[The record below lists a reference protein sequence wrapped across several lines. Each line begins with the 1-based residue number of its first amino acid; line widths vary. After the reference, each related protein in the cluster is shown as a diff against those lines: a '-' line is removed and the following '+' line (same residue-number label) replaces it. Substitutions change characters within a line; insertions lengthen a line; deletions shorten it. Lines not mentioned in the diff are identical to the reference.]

1 MVAPSRSPIPPPAI
15 QPPDDPAQVEA
26 AARALERL
34 PELVN
39 GDARLVHRGR
49 FLTTDCLIQVGPVP
63 FHLSIAAGRIAA
75 LERGPRLMH
84 AVSFSVRASARAWL
98 KFWQPVP
105 EPKWHDVFAL
115 TRYGEATVE
124 GYLFPLMANL
134 QYMKDVLAAPR
145 RVGAGP
151 AAGRTLA

>member
-1 MVAPSRSPIPPPAI
+1 MVAPSTPAM
-15 QPPDDPAQVEA
+15 PAPAGAPRDDPAQVEA
-26 AARALERL
+26 AARAFERL

-39 GDARLVHRGR
+39 GDAWLVQRGR
-49 FLTTDCLIQVGPVP
+49 FLTTDCVIQVGPVP
-63 FHLSIAAGRIAA
+63 FNLSIAAGRIAA

-84 AVSFSVRASARAWL
+84 AVTFSVRASARAWL
-98 KFWQPVP
+98 KFWQPIP
-105 EPKWHDVFAL
+105 EPKWHDLFAL

-145 RVGAGP
+145 RLVAGP
-151 AAGRTLA
+151 SAGSTLA

>member
-1 MVAPSRSPIPPPAI
+1 MVAPSTPAM
-15 QPPDDPAQVEA
+15 PAPAGAPRDDPAQVEA
-26 AARALERL
+26 AARAFERL

-39 GDARLVHRGR
+39 GDAWLVQRGR
-49 FLTTDCLIQVGPVP
+49 FLTTDCVIQVGPVP
-63 FHLSIAAGRIAA
+63 FNLSIAAGRIAA

-84 AVSFSVRASARAWL
+84 AVTFSVRASARAWL
-98 KFWQPVP
+98 KFWQPIP
-105 EPKWHDVFAL
+105 EPKWHDLFAL

-145 RVGAGP
+145 RLGSGLSAGK
-151 AAGRTLA
+151 TLA